1 MVSATLGNLLG
12 DEVRRGVERLK
23 NYSIEEIEEIINN
36 GTMED
41 KRVLSRTFFKRDGF
55 YKKIILHYAYLFKY
69 AGLLIPNTSF
79 GNSIT
84 DSAVKK
90 RYKQSIDYI
99 EEIRTQKLFGEISV

>member
-41 KRVLSRTFFKRDGF
+41 KRVLSRTFFKSDERSSRETSL
-55 YKKIILHYAYLFKY
+55 KSNLKHLESIV
-69 AGLLIPNTSF
+69 AGSL
-79 GNSIT
+79 
-84 DSAVKK
+84 
-90 RYKQSIDYI
+90 
-99 EEIRTQKLFGEISV
+99 